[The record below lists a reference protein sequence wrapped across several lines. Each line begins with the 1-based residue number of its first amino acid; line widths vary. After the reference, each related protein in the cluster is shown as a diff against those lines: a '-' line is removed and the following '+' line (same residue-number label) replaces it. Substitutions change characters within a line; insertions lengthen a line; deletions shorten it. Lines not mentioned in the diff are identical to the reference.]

1 MTILL
6 LLIVLGAVVAI
17 AWLLWLATE
26 ELRMTSAANVRA
38 TVMLAELREHSNR
51 LEIKVR
57 QFESQV
63 DHNVASAP
71 RFDES

>member
-1 MTILL
+1 MVLL
-6 LLIVLGAVVAI
+6 VLIVLGAVVAV
-17 AWLLWLATE
+17 AWLLWLASE

-51 LEIKVR
+51 LEIRVR

-71 RFDES
+71 RFDET